1 MAKVLCVYF
10 SRTGRTA
17 QLVREIAQEIDCE
30 VVRLDDGVMRKGL
43 SGWLLSGLQAVSR
56 KVPPVKEPETKLKLR
71 KYDLV
76 ILATPVWAGRCSAPM
91 RSFLQQF
98 GDELHRVAYVI
109 TRSSGVR
116 YEEVFEQMDL
126 YVRAPHLCA
135 ATIQPDSVGSEF
147 WKEEFLSAVRSAC
160 GEESSDAGQA

>member
-1 MAKVLCVYF
+1 MANMLCVYF

-17 QLVREIAQEIDCE
+17 KLVGEIAQEIGCE
-30 VVRLDDGVMRKGL
+30 IVRLDDGVDRKGL
-43 SGWLLSGLQAVSR
+43 SGWLLSGMQAVAR
-56 KVPPVKEPETKLKLR
+56 KVPPVKQPETKRKLKE
-71 KYDLV
+71 YDLV

-91 RSFLQQF
+91 RSFLQQY
-98 GDELHRVAYVI
+98 GDQLQRVAYVI
-109 TRSSGVR
+109 TRGSGVR

-126 YVRAPHLCA
+126 YVREPHLCA

-160 GEESSDAGQA
+160 GEEQNDAG